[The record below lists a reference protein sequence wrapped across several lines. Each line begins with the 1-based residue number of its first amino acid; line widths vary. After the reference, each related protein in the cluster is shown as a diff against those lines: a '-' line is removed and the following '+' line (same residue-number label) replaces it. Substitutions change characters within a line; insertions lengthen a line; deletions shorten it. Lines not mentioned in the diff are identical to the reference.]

1 MDINDI
7 HNLTYLRGQNMTDLE
22 KYLFLKK
29 CQCNEVKCKA
39 KDIKR
44 VIKYI
49 QLESEMAPMDIVA
62 NTFRGK
68 SLDVVKGIFISNKS
82 YFLDSEDFYFNMK
95 LLDNLGRDYT
105 VEKYAALFEEALKE
119 FPKWKIC

>member
-119 FPKWKIC
+119 FPK